1 MIIARLAEPYKN
13 KENTATRVRRTFS
26 TTTTQAYGSLEVI
39 YYYKLPKNPC
49 LAEIKGYAIAIQNM
63 VEHKSQYPF
72 SKEHEEKVLL
82 EIGSEQDI
90 QIEVSNAQAP
100 RDQVNAIEPTIKRN
114 NYRNPS
120 TINTDATPNN
130 NFSLT
135 RDEETDITIAVRNAG
150 DVLYDSI
157 LLSVDKTKRKS
168 IEKAKEVATR
178 DLNPAAIAAKKDA
191 QDIATLG
198 ESVESIARR
207 FEILMTEISKKS
219 YSEQVRLLTGYKK
232 LLKEQIN
239 VIDSRINMTGSIK

>member
-1 MIIARLAEPYKN
+1 
-13 KENTATRVRRTFS
+13 
-26 TTTTQAYGSLEVI
+26 
-39 YYYKLPKNPC
+39 
-49 LAEIKGYAIAIQNM
+49 M

-82 EIGSEQDI
+82 EISSEQDI
-90 QIEVSNAQAP
+90 QIEVSTAQAP
-100 RDQVNAIEPTIKRN
+100 RDQISAIEPTIKRN

-120 TINTDATPNN
+120 NVSTDATANN

-135 RDEETDITIAVRNAG
+135 RDEETDITISVRNAG
-150 DVLYDSI
+150 DVLYDSV

-198 ESVESIARR
+198 ESVESIART
-207 FEILMTEISKKS
+207 FESLMTEISKKT